1 MLMGRPKRSV
11 CAGVFADARG
21 LVNRCRRRRLGC
33 VQSHGFTLI
42 ELLVVIGIIAL
53 LMAVLLPSLS
63 LARKRARA
71 IVCRSHLKG
80 WGTTLGLYLEEN
92 EGRFWFTGLDEQNEG
107 TDSALSLLRGL
118 RIGGQNDPNKTVRY
132 HGVQTDGIACCPMAT
147 KSAGS
152 GGTDSDTLA
161 MTFGGVFASWEITNP
176 APAFRMS
183 YGLNK
188 FVLVRQFFG
197 LLPGPAQ
204 ARRTYLDVFALKSR
218 TNIPLLLDATLPS
231 VCLIAPELPPP
242 QKEPAEFT
250 DGVWINRHQGGI
262 NFLFLDL
269 SVSDVG
275 LKGLW
280 TLRWNLGFDT
290 HGPWTKAGGV
300 QPEDWPQWM
309 RGFKDY

>member
-1 MLMGRPKRSV
+1 MSMAQGKRITE
-11 CAGVFADARG
+11 G
-21 LVNRCRRRRLGC
+21 LASHHRRQGPASTCRR
-33 VQSHGFTLI
+33 GFTLI

-92 EGRFWFTGLDEQNEG
+92 EGRFPQAAAAENGGIDCE
-107 TDSALSLLRGL
+107 LSLLRAVRVGV
-118 RIGGQNDPNKTVRY
+118 DPNASSRY
-132 HGVQTDGIACCPMAT
+132 HGVRTEAIACCPMAN
-147 KSAGS
+147 KGAGA
-152 GGTDSDTLA
+152 GGVDSDALA
-161 MTFGGVFASWEITNP
+161 MTYGQVFTPWEITRP
-176 APAFRMS
+176 EPTFRMS
-183 YGLNK
+183 YGLNTFVCSRK
-188 FVLVRQFFG
+188 FAG
-197 LLPGPAQ
+197 LRAST
-204 ARRTYLDVFALKSR
+204 ADKKYYYTSVFSLKSVA
-218 TNIPLLLDATLPS
+218 NIPLLLDATMPS
-231 VCLIAPELPPP
+231 VGLIAPEIPPP
-242 QKEPAEFT
+242 PKEPTELT
-250 DGVWINRHQGGI
+250 DSVCINRHQGAI

-300 QPEDWPQWM
+300 QPQDWPEWM
-309 RGFKDY
+309 RGFKEY